1 MDDEP
6 VTLVR
11 YGLMGHVGPFAGTLP
26 GEPATG
32 PERGRLLVIR
42 TDRGEELGEVLL
54 HLPSASCERKPWR
67 QSRDAS
73 AAAPS
78 TLMADDWADRPRLV
92 RAALSEDLENSRQAE
107 RLRGERFDLCRQILG
122 EGRWPLELLDV
133 EPLLDLDTTVLHLLG
148 PSGLDLDLLRAEF
161 RGRCDFRVVFEYLAS
176 CTGSSL
182 GGATEPYSALARGRC
197 ECCDCAE
204 GFAPA
209 CQDCASNA
217 EKETREQSSS
227 AALAS
232 CGDQAHTSCEVC
244 EIEKWFAGTR

>member
-1 MDDEP
+1 MNDEP

-11 YGLMGHVGPFAGTLP
+11 YGLMGHVGRFAGTLP

-32 PERGRLLVIR
+32 PERGQLVVIR
-42 TDRGEELGEVLL
+42 SGRGEELGEVLL
-54 HLPSASCERKPWR
+54 HVPSASCERKPWQ

-73 AAAPS
+73 AAALS
-78 TLMADDWADRPRLV
+78 TLLADDWADRPRLV

-148 PSGLDLDLLRAEF
+148 PSGLDLLRAEF
-161 RGRCDFRVVFEYLAS
+161 RGRCDFRVVFEYLTS
-176 CTGSSL
+176 CTGSPL
-182 GGATEPYSALARGRC
+182 GGATEPYSAPARGRC
-197 ECCDCAE
+197 ECCDCAD

-209 CQDCASNA
+209 CQDCVSDA
-217 EKETREQSSS
+217 EKETRARSSS
-227 AALAS
+227 APLAC
-232 CGDQAHTSCEVC
+232 CGDQAHTRCEVC
-244 EIEKWFAGTR
+244 EIEKWLAGTR